1 MRVCICITFRCL
13 YQHQDTHA
21 LVHMGVKE
29 RGREGEAGREEE
41 EDMEVEREGGEVKV
55 PLSCVEGHLS

>member
-1 MRVCICITFRCL
+1 MFTSASGYTCAGS
-13 YQHQDTHA
+13 Y
-21 LVHMGVKE
+21 GSEK
-29 RGREGEAGREEE
+29 RGREGEAGREE